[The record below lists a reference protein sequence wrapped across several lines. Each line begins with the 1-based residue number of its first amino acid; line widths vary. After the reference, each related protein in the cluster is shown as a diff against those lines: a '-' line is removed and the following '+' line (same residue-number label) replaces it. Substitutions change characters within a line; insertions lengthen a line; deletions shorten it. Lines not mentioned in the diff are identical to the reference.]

1 MGTRWPA
8 AGRDGEGGAGSM
20 APDGEQH
27 NPIEAEHVSRTIQ
40 NHQALRANRTM
51 PMGCS
56 IPLRAEV
63 LLLGRSDLSLYKE
76 YVRLINCWIHSCWIH
91 SFCQA

>member
-27 NPIEAEHVSRTIQ
+27 NPIGAEHVSRTIE
-40 NHQALRANRTM
+40 NHQALKANRTM

-63 LLLGRSDLSLYKE
+63 LLLSRSDLSLDKE
-76 YVRLINCWIHSCWIH
+76 
-91 SFCQA
+91 

>member
-1 MGTRWPA
+1 
-8 AGRDGEGGAGSM
+8 M

-27 NPIEAEHVSRTIQ
+27 NPIGAEHVSRTIE
-40 NHQALRANRTM
+40 NHQALKANRTM

-63 LLLGRSDLSLYKE
+63 LLLSRSDLSLDKE
-76 YVRLINCWIHSCWIH
+76 
-91 SFCQA
+91 

>member
-20 APDGEQH
+20 APDGEQD
-27 NPIEAEHVSRTIQ
+27 NPIRAEHLSRTIQ
-40 NHQALRANRTM
+40 NHQALSANRTM

-63 LLLGRSDLSLYKE
+63 LLLGRSDLRPDKE
-76 YVRLINCWIHSCWIH
+76 YVRFINCWIHS
-91 SFCQA
+91 FCEA